1 MLSYTHAVLDL
12 DMDSALRKVHSSSVS
27 TFLVVLFILALR
39 KVQSRSLS
47 FLDMYLT
54 SSSLASRIVLDTFFP
69 LKLSLNR
76 VHSSSVSTKLRI
88 HV

>member
-1 MLSYTHAVLDL
+1 
-12 DMDSALRKVHSSSVS
+12 MDSALRKVHSLNISSS

-54 SSSLASRIVLDTFFP
+54 SSSLASRTV
-69 LKLSLNR
+69 
-76 VHSSSVSTKLRI
+76 
-88 HV
+88 